1 MAEYIDNFPFGQI
14 YNIKSLSEV
23 TMMLNTG
30 DLSYFIDN
38 DKIEL
43 HNLNSKY
50 AKDFD
55 TFNGMIKRN
64 RKVIRYET

>member
-1 MAEYIDNFPFGQI
+1 MRELCKI
-14 YNIKSLSEV
+14 
-23 TMMLNTG
+23 
-30 DLSYFIDN
+30 IDN

-50 AKDFD
+50 AMDFD

-64 RKVIRYET
+64 RKVIRYEN